1 LEVVQTSLATVQA
14 EVDDPGD
21 ERNARNCE
29 TNMIGVATNPEHRA
43 AASEFFELF
52 KTAWEFYRSGEE
64 YDAVICC
71 GIIPSDVRASLVLVY
86 AANELSFDQ
95 QHQLQVLQQDHLR
108 ELPSYCGWR
117 LPVYTGFALI
127 IGNGKRNDAIAR
139 KAKYSLATE
148 IKIGRQSFIR
158 IGYDLF
164 AEVRH
169 LLFHGQPAHFAHIPV
184 IEIHITILR
193 GLLVEH
199 QIPFEEVPPVPAGY
213 NFIVCLTH
221 DVDHFAIGNHKC
233 DHTMFG
239 FLYRASIG
247 SIFEL
252 LRGKK
257 SLRQV
262 ARNWL
267 AVLSL
272 PLVYLR
278 ILPDFWSNL
287 ERYLE
292 LDHASTFFIVPKK
305 GEAGTTS
312 SGARLARRAVRY
324 NLSQLQTSVREILAH
339 RGEIAVHG
347 IDAWRG
353 TAEARK
359 EREQIQAL
367 THSSEV
373 GVRMHWL
380 FFDSES
386 AEKLDEA
393 GFLYDSTVGYN
404 ETVGYRAGTTQAF
417 RPFGTKRLLELPLHI
432 MDTALFYPTHLNLS
446 PKRAMMRVNDMV
458 DDMRQFGGV
467 LMVNWHDRSIAPER
481 LWDDFYAE
489 LVGKFES
496 AGAWFCTAAEAT
508 QWFRRR
514 RVVTFGT
521 TTSEAALASTRSEA
535 GLPGLRIRSY
545 HGKQRS
551 QSCATKDRPIDP
563 SFSEVLL
570 DDAKEIARQ
579 SDYVAH

>member
-1 LEVVQTSLATVQA
+1 
-14 EVDDPGD
+14 
-21 ERNARNCE
+21 
-29 TNMIGVATNPEHRA
+29 MIAVATNPEHQA

-52 KTAWEFYRSGEE
+52 KTAWEFYRGGEE
-64 YDAVICC
+64 YEAVVCC
-71 GIIPSDVRASLVLVY
+71 GVIPADIRAGLGLVY
-86 AANELSFDQ
+86 ASNELSFDRE
-95 QHQLQVLQQDHLR
+95 HQLQVLQHDHSG
-108 ELPSYCGWR
+108 ELPSYRGWR
-117 LPVYTGFALI
+117 LPVYAGLASV
-127 IGNGKRNDAIAR
+127 IGKGKRHDPIAG
-139 KAKYSLATE
+139 KTNYSLATE
-148 IKIGRQSFIR
+148 IKIGGQSFIR

-169 LLFHGQPAHFAHIPV
+169 LLFSGQPAQFAQFPV
-184 IEIHITILR
+184 IEIHIMILR
-193 GLLVEH
+193 DILVEH

-233 DHTMFG
+233 DHTMLG
-239 FLYRASIG
+239 FLYRASMG
-247 SIFEL
+247 SIIEL
-252 LRGKK
+252 FQGRK

-267 AVLSL
+267 AILSL

-278 ILPDFWSNL
+278 ILPDFWSKL

-292 LDHASTFFIVPKK
+292 LDRASTFFIIPKK
-305 GEAGTTS
+305 GEAGMTPT
-312 SGARLARRAVRY
+312 GARLRRRAVRY
-324 NLSQLQTSVREILAH
+324 DLSQLQTSVREILAH

-347 IDAWRG
+347 IDAWRD

-367 THSSEV
+367 THSPEV

-386 AEKLDEA
+386 AGKLDEA
-393 GFLYDSTVGYN
+393 GFSYDSTIGYN

-432 MDTALFYPTHLNLS
+432 MDTALFYPAHLNLS
-446 PKRAMMRVNDMV
+446 PKQAMMLVNGMV
-458 DDMRQFGGV
+458 DDMRQFGGL

-481 LWDDFYAE
+481 LWDDFYAQLIE
-489 LVGKFES
+489 KLQL
-496 AGAWFCTAAEAT
+496 AGAWFCTATEAA

-514 RVVTFGT
+514 REVTFGT
-521 TTSEAALASTRSEA
+521 NGSEAALASTRSEA

-545 HGKQRS
+545 HGEQRS
-551 QSCATKDRPIDP
+551 QSCATKDRPIDS

-570 DDAKEIARQ
+570 DGAKEVAR
-579 SDYVAH
+579 AI

>member
-1 LEVVQTSLATVQA
+1 
-14 EVDDPGD
+14 
-21 ERNARNCE
+21 
-29 TNMIGVATNPEHRA
+29 MIAVATNPEHRA

-71 GIIPSDVRASLVLVY
+71 GIIPTDIRAGLILVY
-86 AANELSFDQ
+86 ASNELSFDQ
-95 QHQLQVLQQDHLR
+95 QHQLQVLRQDR
-108 ELPSYCGWR
+108 SEEIPSYRGWR
-117 LPVYTGFALI
+117 LPVYAGLASVI
-127 IGNGKRNDAIAR
+127 ANGKRHGPIAG
-139 KAKYSLATE
+139 KTKYSFAAE
-148 IKIGRQSFIR
+148 IRIAEQLFIR

-169 LLFHGQPAHFAHIPV
+169 LLSEGQPLQFAHLPS

-193 GLLVEH
+193 DILVEH
-199 QIPFEEVPPVPAGY
+199 QIPFEEVPPVPAGC

-221 DVDHFAIGNHKC
+221 DVDHFAITNHKC

-247 SIFEL
+247 SILEFFQG
-252 LRGKK
+252 RK
-257 SLRQV
+257 SPRQV

-267 AVLSL
+267 AILSL

-278 ILPDFWSNL
+278 ILPDFWHKL

-292 LDHASTFFIVPKK
+292 LDHASTFFIIPKK

-312 SGARLARRAVRY
+312 TGARLARRAVRY
-324 NLSQLQTSVREILAH
+324 DLSQLQTTVAEIVAR
-339 RGEIAVHG
+339 RGEIGVHG
-347 IDAWRG
+347 IDAWRD

-359 EREQIQAL
+359 ERAQIQAL
-367 THSSEV
+367 THTSEV

-386 AEKLDEA
+386 AGKLDEA
-393 GFLYDSTVGYN
+393 GFSYDSTVGYN

-432 MDTALFYPTHLNLS
+432 MDTALFYPAYLHLS
-446 PKRAMMRVNDMV
+446 PEEAMMRIDGMVN
-458 DDMRQFGGV
+458 DMRQFGGV

-489 LVGKFES
+489 LVEKFKS
-496 AGAWFCTAAEAT
+496 AGAWFCTAAEAA

-514 RVVTFGT
+514 REVTFGT
-521 TTSEAALASTRSEA
+521 SGSEAALASTGSEA
-535 GLPGLRIRSY
+535 GLPGIRIRSY
-545 HGKQRS
+545 QTGLCS
-551 QSCATKDRPIDP
+551 QSKTAKDCAIDP

-570 DDAKEIARQ
+570 DDAKEIAP
-579 SDYVAH
+579 AI

>member
-1 LEVVQTSLATVQA
+1 
-14 EVDDPGD
+14 
-21 ERNARNCE
+21 
-29 TNMIGVATNPEHRA
+29 MIAVATNPEHRA

-71 GIIPSDVRASLVLVY
+71 GIIPTDIRAGLILVY
-86 AANELSFDQ
+86 ASNELSFDQ
-95 QHQLQVLQQDHLR
+95 QHQLQVLRQDR
-108 ELPSYCGWR
+108 SEEIPSYRGWR
-117 LPVYTGFALI
+117 LPVYAGLASVI
-127 IGNGKRNDAIAR
+127 ANGKRHGPIAG
-139 KAKYSLATE
+139 KTKYSFAAE
-148 IKIGRQSFIR
+148 IRIAEQLFIR

-169 LLFHGQPAHFAHIPV
+169 LLSEGQPLQFAQHPS

-193 GLLVEH
+193 DILVEH

-221 DVDHFAIGNHKC
+221 DVDHFAITNHKC

-247 SIFEL
+247 SILEFFQG
-252 LRGKK
+252 RK
-257 SLRQV
+257 SPRQV
-262 ARNWL
+262 ARNCL
-267 AVLSL
+267 AILSL
-272 PLVYLR
+272 PFVYLR
-278 ILPDFWSNL
+278 ILPDFWHKL

-292 LDHASTFFIVPKK
+292 LDHASTFFIIPKK

-312 SGARLARRAVRY
+312 TGARLTRRAVRY
-324 NLSQLQTSVREILAH
+324 DLSQLQTTVAEIVAH
-339 RGEIAVHG
+339 RGEIGLHG
-347 IDAWRG
+347 IDAWRD
-353 TAEARK
+353 TAEARR
-359 EREQIQAL
+359 ERAQIQAL
-367 THSSEV
+367 THTSEV

-386 AEKLDEA
+386 AGKLDEA
-393 GFLYDSTVGYN
+393 GFSYDSTVGYN

-432 MDTALFYPTHLNLS
+432 MDTALFYPAYLHLS
-446 PKRAMMRVNDMV
+446 PEQAMMRIDGMVN
-458 DDMRQFGGV
+458 DMRQFGGV

-489 LVGKFES
+489 LVEKFKS
-496 AGAWFCTAAEAT
+496 AGAWFCTAAEAA

-514 RVVTFGT
+514 REVTFGT
-521 TTSEAALASTRSEA
+521 SGSEAALASTGSDA
-535 GLPGLRIRSY
+535 GLPGIRIRSY
-545 HGKQRS
+545 QTGLYS
-551 QSCATKDRPIDP
+551 QSKTAKDCAIAP

-570 DDAKEIARQ
+570 DDAKEIAP
-579 SDYVAH
+579 AI

>member
-1 LEVVQTSLATVQA
+1 
-14 EVDDPGD
+14 
-21 ERNARNCE
+21 
-29 TNMIGVATNPEHRA
+29 MIAVATNPEHRA

-71 GIIPSDVRASLVLVY
+71 GIIPTDIRAGLILVY
-86 AANELSFDQ
+86 ASNELSFDQ
-95 QHQLQVLQQDHLR
+95 QHQLQVLRQDR
-108 ELPSYCGWR
+108 SEEIPSYRGWR
-117 LPVYTGFALI
+117 LPVYAGLASVI
-127 IGNGKRNDAIAR
+127 ANGKRHGPIAG
-139 KAKYSLATE
+139 KTKYSFAAE
-148 IKIGRQSFIR
+148 IRIAEQLFIR

-169 LLFHGQPAHFAHIPV
+169 LLSEGQPLQFAQHPS
-184 IEIHITILR
+184 IEIHIAILR
-193 GLLVEH
+193 DFLVEH

-221 DVDHFAIGNHKC
+221 DVDHFAITNHKC
-233 DHTMFG
+233 DHTIFG

-247 SIFEL
+247 SMLEL
-252 LRGKK
+252 FQSRK
-257 SLRQV
+257 SLRQL
-262 ARNWL
+262 ARNLL
-267 AVLSL
+267 AILSL

-278 ILPDFWSNL
+278 ILPDFWNKL

-305 GEAGTTS
+305 GEAGMAPT
-312 SGARLARRAVRY
+312 GARLPRRAVRY
-324 NLSQLQTSVREILAH
+324 DLSQLQTTVSEIVAH
-339 RGEIAVHG
+339 HGEIGVHG
-347 IDAWRG
+347 IDAWRD

-359 EREQIQAL
+359 ERERIQTL
-367 THSSEV
+367 THALEV

-380 FFDSES
+380 FFNSES
-386 AEKLDEA
+386 AGKLDEA
-393 GFLYDSTVGYN
+393 GFSYDSTVGYN

-432 MDTALFYPTHLNLS
+432 MDTALFYPAHLNWS
-446 PKRAMMRVNDMV
+446 PKQAMIRLNDRL

-489 LVGKFES
+489 LVDKFGS
-496 AGAWFCTAAEAT
+496 AGAWFCTAAEAA

-514 RVVTFGT
+514 REVTFGT
-521 TTSEAALASTRSEA
+521 SRGEAALASNRSEG

-545 HGKQRS
+545 RGEQRS
-551 QSCATKDRPIDP
+551 QSCAVKDRPIDP

-570 DDAKEIARQ
+570 DGAKEVAR
-579 SDYVAH
+579 VI

>member
-1 LEVVQTSLATVQA
+1 
-14 EVDDPGD
+14 
-21 ERNARNCE
+21 
-29 TNMIGVATNPEHRA
+29 MIAVATNPEHRA

-71 GIIPSDVRASLVLVY
+71 GIIPSDIRASLVLVY
-86 AANELSFDQ
+86 ASDELSFDR
-95 QHQLQVLQQDHLR
+95 QHQLQVLPQDHSR
-108 ELPSYCGWR
+108 EPPSYRRWR
-117 LPVYTGFALI
+117 LPVYAGLASI
-127 IGNGKRNDAIAR
+127 ICNGKRHDAIAG
-139 KAKYSLATE
+139 KTKYSIATE
-148 IKIGRQSFIR
+148 IKVGEQSFIR

-169 LLFHGQPAHFAHIPV
+169 LLFNGQPAEFAQVPV
-184 IEIHITILR
+184 IEIHITIVR
-193 GLLVEH
+193 NILVEH

-221 DVDHFAIGNHKC
+221 DVDHFAIRNHKC
-233 DHTMFG
+233 DHTMLG

-247 SIFEL
+247 SMCEL

-267 AVLSL
+267 AILSL
-272 PLVYLR
+272 PLIYLK
-278 ILPDFWSNL
+278 ILPDFWSKL
-287 ERYLE
+287 EHYLE
-292 LDHASTFFIVPKK
+292 LDRASTFFIVPKK
-305 GEAGTTS
+305 GEAGTTA

-324 NLSQLQTSVREILAH
+324 DLSQLQASVSEILAR
-339 RGEIAVHG
+339 RGEIGVHG
-347 IDAWRG
+347 IDAWRD

-367 THSSEV
+367 THTSEV

-386 AEKLDEA
+386 AGKLDEA

-432 MDTALFYPTHLNLS
+432 MDTALFYPAHLNLS
-446 PKRAMMRVNDMV
+446 PKQAMRRVNDMV
-458 DDMRQFGGV
+458 NDMRQFGGL

-489 LVGKFES
+489 LVEKLES
-496 AGAWFCTAAEAT
+496 AGVWFCTAAEAA
-508 QWFRRR
+508 QWFWRRR
-514 RVVTFGT
+514 EVSFGING
-521 TTSEAALASTRSEA
+521 SEAALASSRSEA

-545 HGKQRS
+545 HGEQRS
-551 QSCATKDRPIDP
+551 QSRAAKDRPADP
-563 SFSEVLL
+563 CFSEVLL
-570 DDAKEIARQ
+570 DGAKEVAR
-579 SDYVAH
+579 AI

>member
-1 LEVVQTSLATVQA
+1 
-14 EVDDPGD
+14 
-21 ERNARNCE
+21 
-29 TNMIGVATNPEHRA
+29 MIAVATNPEHRA
-43 AASEFFELF
+43 TAREFFELF
-52 KTAWEFYRSGEE
+52 KTAWEFYRSGKE
-64 YDAVICC
+64 YDVVICC
-71 GIIPSDVRASLVLVY
+71 GIIPSDIRAGLVLVY
-86 AANELSFDQ
+86 SSNELSFDQ
-95 QHQLQVLQQDHLR
+95 RHQLQVLQQDHSS
-108 ELPSYCGWR
+108 ELPSYRRWR
-117 LPVYTGFALI
+117 LPMYAGLASI
-127 IGNGKRNDAIAR
+127 IGNGKRHDEIAG
-139 KAKYSLATE
+139 KTKYSLATE
-148 IKIGRQSFIR
+148 IKVAGQSFIR
-158 IGYDLF
+158 IGYHLF

-169 LLFHGQPAHFAHIPV
+169 LLFNGQPAQFAQVPV
-184 IEIHITILR
+184 IEIHIAILR
-193 GLLVEH
+193 DILVEH

-247 SIFEL
+247 SICEL

-262 ARNWL
+262 VRNWL
-267 AVLSL
+267 AILSL
-272 PLVYLR
+272 PLVYLGV
-278 ILPDFWSNL
+278 LPDFWSKL
-287 ERYLE
+287 ERYLD
-292 LDHASTFFIVPKK
+292 LDHASTFFIIPKK

-312 SGARLARRAVRY
+312 SGARLPRRAVRY
-324 NLSQLQTSVREILAH
+324 DLSQLQTIVREILAH

-347 IDAWRG
+347 IDAWRD

-367 THSSEV
+367 THSPEV

-386 AEKLDEA
+386 AGKLDQA
-393 GFLYDSTVGYN
+393 GFSYDSTIGYN

-432 MDTALFYPTHLNLS
+432 MDTALFYPAHLNLS
-446 PKRAMMRVNDMV
+446 PKQAMILVNDMV
-458 DDMRQFGGV
+458 DDMRQFGGL

-481 LWDDFYAE
+481 LWGDFYAE
-489 LVGKFES
+489 LIEKLES
-496 AGAWFCTAAEAT
+496 AGVWFCTATEAA

-514 RVVTFGT
+514 REVTFGT
-521 TTSEAALASTRSEA
+521 NGSEAALASTRSEA

-545 HGKQRS
+545 HGEQRS
-551 QSCATKDRPIDP
+551 QLCATKDRPNDP

-570 DDAKEIARQ
+570 DGAKEIAR
-579 SDYVAH
+579 AT

>member
-1 LEVVQTSLATVQA
+1 
-14 EVDDPGD
+14 
-21 ERNARNCE
+21 
-29 TNMIGVATNPEHRA
+29 MIAVATNPEHRA

-64 YDAVICC
+64 YAAVICC
-71 GIIPSDVRASLVLVY
+71 GIIPSDIRARLVLVY
-86 AANELSFDQ
+86 ASDELSFDR
-95 QHQLQVLQQDHLR
+95 QHQLQVLPQDHSR
-108 ELPSYCGWR
+108 ELPSYRRWR
-117 LPVYTGFALI
+117 LPVYAGLASI
-127 IGNGKRNDAIAR
+127 ICNGKRHDGIAG
-139 KAKYSLATE
+139 KTKYSIATE
-148 IKIGRQSFIR
+148 IKVGEQSFIR
-158 IGYDLF
+158 IGYNLF

-169 LLFHGQPAHFAHIPV
+169 LLFKGQPARFAHVPV
-184 IEIHITILR
+184 IEIHITIVR
-193 GLLVEH
+193 NILVEH

-221 DVDHFAIGNHKC
+221 DVDHFAIRNHKC

-247 SIFEL
+247 SMWEL
-252 LRGKK
+252 LCGKK

-267 AVLSL
+267 AILSL
-272 PLVYLR
+272 PLIYVR
-278 ILPDFWSNL
+278 ILPDFWSKL

-305 GEAGTTS
+305 GEAGMTAG
-312 SGARLARRAVRY
+312 GARLARRAVRY
-324 NLSQLQTSVREILAH
+324 DLSQLQTSLNEILAH
-339 RGEIAVHG
+339 RGEIGVHG
-347 IDAWRG
+347 IDAWRD

-367 THSSEV
+367 THTLEV

-386 AEKLDEA
+386 AGKLDEA
-393 GFLYDSTVGYN
+393 GFFYDSTVGYN

-417 RPFGTKRLLELPLHI
+417 RPFETKRLLELPLHI
-432 MDTALFYPTHLNLS
+432 MDTALFYPAHLNLS
-446 PKRAMMRVNDMV
+446 PKQAMMRVNDMV
-458 DDMRQFGGV
+458 DDMRQFGGL

-489 LVGKFES
+489 LVEKLES
-496 AGAWFCTAAEAT
+496 AGVWFCTAAEAA

-514 RVVTFGT
+514 REVTFGT
-521 TTSEAALASTRSEA
+521 NGSEAALASSRSEA

-545 HGKQRS
+545 HGEQRS
-551 QSCATKDRPIDP
+551 QSCAVKDRRPTDP

-570 DDAKEIARQ
+570 DGAKEVAR
-579 SDYVAH
+579 AI

>member
-1 LEVVQTSLATVQA
+1 
-14 EVDDPGD
+14 
-21 ERNARNCE
+21 
-29 TNMIGVATNPEHRA
+29 MIGVAMNPEHRA
-43 AASEFFELF
+43 AVSEFFELF
-52 KTAWEFYRSGEE
+52 KTAWEFYHSAKE

-71 GIIPSDVRASLVLVY
+71 GASPGDMRAGLVLVY
-86 AANELSFDQ
+86 GSTELPFDQ
-95 QHQLQVLQQDHLR
+95 RHQLQVLRQDHLGDA
-108 ELPSYCGWR
+108 PSYRGWR
-117 LPVYTGFALI
+117 LPVYAGLASVI
-127 IGNGKRNDAIAR
+127 ANGKQHDAIAG
-139 KAKYSLATE
+139 KTKYSLSTE
-148 IKIGRQSFIR
+148 IRIGWQSFIR

-169 LLFHGQPAHFAHIPV
+169 LLSDGQPFQFAHIPS

-193 GLLVEH
+193 DILIEH

-221 DVDHFAIGNHKC
+221 DVDHYAIANHKF

-252 LRGKK
+252 LRRKK
-257 SLRQV
+257 SVRQV

-267 AVLSL
+267 AILSL

-278 ILPDFWSNL
+278 ILPDFWSTL
-287 ERYLE
+287 QRYLE

-305 GEAGTTS
+305 GEAGTTA
-312 SGARLARRAVRY
+312 GGVRLARRAVRY
-324 NLSQLQTSVREILAH
+324 DLSQLQTSLNEILAH
-339 RGEIAVHG
+339 RGEIGVHG
-347 IDAWRG
+347 IDAWRD

-367 THSSEV
+367 THNLEV

-386 AEKLDEA
+386 AGKLDEA

-432 MDTALFYPTHLNLS
+432 MDTALFYPAHLNLS
-446 PKRAMMRVNDMV
+446 PKQAMMRVNDMV
-458 DDMRQFGGV
+458 DNMRQFGGL

-481 LWDDFYAE
+481 LWDDFYAQ
-489 LVGKFES
+489 LVEKLES
-496 AGAWFCTAAEAT
+496 AGVWFCTAAEAAR
-508 QWFRRR
+508 WFRRR
-514 RVVTFGT
+514 REVTFGT
-521 TTSEAALASTRSEA
+521 NGSEAALASSRSEA

-545 HGKQRS
+545 HGEQRS
-551 QSCATKDRPIDP
+551 QSCAAKDRPSDR

-570 DDAKEIARQ
+570 DGAKEIAR
-579 SDYVAH
+579 AI

>member
-1 LEVVQTSLATVQA
+1 
-14 EVDDPGD
+14 
-21 ERNARNCE
+21 
-29 TNMIGVATNPEHRA
+29 MIAVATNPEHRA

-71 GIIPSDVRASLVLVY
+71 GIIPTDIRAGLILVY
-86 AANELSFDQ
+86 ASNELSFDQ
-95 QHQLQVLQQDHLR
+95 QHQLQVLRQDR
-108 ELPSYCGWR
+108 SEEIPYYRRWR
-117 LPVYTGFALI
+117 LPVYAGLASI
-127 IGNGKRNDAIAR
+127 IGNGKRHHAIAG
-139 KAKYSLATE
+139 KTKYSLATE
-148 IKIGRQSFIR
+148 IKVGEQSFIR

-169 LLFHGQPAHFAHIPV
+169 LLFNGQPARFAQVPV
-184 IEIHITILR
+184 IEIHIAILR
-193 GLLVEH
+193 DILVEH

-233 DHTMFG
+233 DRTMLG

-247 SIFEL
+247 SICEL

-267 AVLSL
+267 AILSL
-272 PLVYLR
+272 PLIYLR
-278 ILPDFWSNL
+278 ILPDFWSKL

-305 GEAGTTS
+305 GEAGTTA
-312 SGARLARRAVRY
+312 SGARLARRAGRY
-324 NLSQLQTSVREILAH
+324 DLSRLQTSLNEILAH
-339 RGEIAVHG
+339 RGEIGVHG
-347 IDAWRG
+347 IDAWRD

-367 THSSEV
+367 THTLEV

-386 AEKLDEA
+386 AGKLDEA

-417 RPFGTKRLLELPLHI
+417 RPFGTKRLLELPLHV
-432 MDTALFYPTHLNLS
+432 MDTALFYPAHSNLA
-446 PKRAMMRVNDMV
+446 PKQAMMRVNDMV
-458 DDMRQFGGV
+458 DDMRQFGGL

-481 LWDDFYAE
+481 LWDESYAE
-489 LVGKFES
+489 LVRKLES
-496 AGAWFCTAAEAT
+496 AGACFCTAAEAA

-514 RVVTFGT
+514 REVTFG
-521 TTSEAALASTRSEA
+521 SNGGEAALASSRSEA

-545 HGKQRS
+545 HGEQRS
-551 QSCATKDRPIDP
+551 QSYAAKDRPTDP

-570 DDAKEIARQ
+570 DGAKEVAR
-579 SDYVAH
+579 AI

>member
-1 LEVVQTSLATVQA
+1 
-14 EVDDPGD
+14 
-21 ERNARNCE
+21 
-29 TNMIGVATNPEHRA
+29 MIAVATNPEQRA

-52 KTAWEFYRSGEE
+52 KTAWEFYRSSEE

-71 GIIPSDVRASLVLVY
+71 GIIPCDIRANLVLVY
-86 AANELSFDQ
+86 ASNELSFDQ
-95 QHQLQVLQQDHLR
+95 QHQLQVLQQDHSR
-108 ELPSYCGWR
+108 ELPSYRRWS
-117 LPVYTGFALI
+117 LPVYAGLASI
-127 IGNGKRNDAIAR
+127 IGNGKRHDAISG
-139 KAKYSLATE
+139 KTKYSLATE
-148 IKIGRQSFIR
+148 IKVDGQSFIR

-164 AEVRH
+164 AEVRY
-169 LLFHGQPAHFAHIPV
+169 LLFNGQPAQFAQVPV

-193 GLLVEH
+193 DILVQH

-213 NFIVCLTH
+213 NFSVCLTH

-257 SLRQV
+257 SVRQV

-267 AVLSL
+267 AILSL

-278 ILPDFWSNL
+278 ILPDFWSKL

-292 LDHASTFFIVPKK
+292 LDHASTFFIIPKK

-324 NLSQLQTSVREILAH
+324 ELSQLQTSVSEILAH
-339 RGEIAVHG
+339 RGEIGVHG
-347 IDAWRG
+347 IDAWRD

-359 EREQIQAL
+359 ERDQIQAL
-367 THSSEV
+367 THSPEV

-386 AEKLDEA
+386 AGKLDEA
-393 GFLYDSTVGYN
+393 GFSYDSTVGYN
-404 ETVGYRAGTTQAF
+404 ETIGYRAGTTQAF

-432 MDTALFYPTHLNLS
+432 MDTALFYPAHLNLS
-446 PKRAMMRVNDMV
+446 PKQAMLLVNNML
-458 DDMRQFGGV
+458 DDMRQFGGL

-489 LVGKFES
+489 LVEKLAS
-496 AGAWFCTAAEAT
+496 AGVWFCTATEAAH
-508 QWFRRR
+508 WFRRR
-514 RVVTFGT
+514 REVTFGT
-521 TTSEAALASTRSEA
+521 NGNEATLASTRSEA

-545 HGKQRS
+545 HGEQRS
-551 QSCATKDRPIDP
+551 QSCAAKDRSTDP

-570 DDAKEIARQ
+570 DGAKEVAR
-579 SDYVAH
+579 AI